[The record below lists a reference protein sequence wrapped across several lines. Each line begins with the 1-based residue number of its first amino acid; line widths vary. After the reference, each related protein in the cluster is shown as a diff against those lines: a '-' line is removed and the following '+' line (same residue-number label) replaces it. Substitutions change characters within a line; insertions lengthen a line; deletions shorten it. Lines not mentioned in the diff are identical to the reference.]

1 MRRALY
7 VVGALVFVLIGYT
20 LVFSDVAI
28 KTDRKGVKTVNIT
41 SGTTATQQVSTSN
54 YVLIGWNDLGMH
66 CISPRFKEMSILPP
80 YNNLMV
86 QVLQK
91 GDPPKIITSGVTL
104 EYSIINNTTV
114 KGKTDFWQYVK
125 QLFGVALPQGVGL
138 TGNRLSGKMKAVGD
152 HFEATGIPIL
162 PYDDK
167 MALEPLSESYCEN
180 ERHLW
185 EGNCIHRGSHTCFG

>member
-1 MRRALY
+1 
-7 VVGALVFVLIGYT
+7 
-20 LVFSDVAI
+20 
-28 KTDRKGVKTVNIT
+28 
-41 SGTTATQQVSTSN
+41 
-54 YVLIGWNDLGMH
+54 
-66 CISPRFKEMSILPP
+66 MSILPP

-86 QVLQK
+86 QVIQK

-125 QLFGVALPQGVGL
+125 KLFGVVLPQGTGL

-167 MALEPLSESYCEN
+167 MVWNPYQRASVKMKDTYGKVIASTEVVIPVSDEAKQRRPAAEL
-180 ERHLW
+180 RH
-185 EGNCIHRGSHTCFG
+185 